1 MSKSRTVVCPGS
13 FDPVTNGH
21 LDIIRR
27 ASGLFDHVIVLI
39 AHNVDKSGCFDPE
52 HRRRLLEKVIADEGD
67 LGNVTVELWS
77 GLLVDFVRER
87 GADAV
92 VKGLR
97 AVSDFE
103 YEFQMALTNRRLLPD
118 CETIFFT
125 PSAHN
130 MYLSSNIV
138 RQVCSLGGDISEFVP
153 HCVLDDIVAKLRR

>member
-1 MSKSRTVVCPGS
+1 MKTVVCPGS

-27 ASGLFDHVIVLI
+27 ASRLFDKVIVVV
-39 AHNVDKSGCFDPE
+39 AHNVEKSGFFTPQE
-52 HRRRLLEKVIADEGD
+52 RVELINKVLASEPGIK
-67 LGNVTVELWS
+67 NVTVELWS
-77 GLLVDFVRER
+77 GLLVDFVRR
-87 GADAV
+87 CNAAAI

-103 YEFQMALTNRRLLPD
+103 YEFQMALTNRQLSPD

-125 PSAHN
+125 PSAQN

-138 RQVCSLGGDISEFVP
+138 RQVASLGGDISEFVP
-153 HCVLDDIVAKLRR
+153 HIVLNDIVAKLSHT